1 MNRVMAICKRDYLT
15 YFRSPMG
22 YVIMAIFMAL
32 SGLFFSSFLLN
43 GSIDLAGEMAFM
55 QSFFFVLI
63 PLMTMRSFAEDRKNG
78 TEVLLYTS
86 PATTMEIVLGK
97 YFASFFLFLTMTA
110 TTLVHVFITLL
121 YNGVVDVRVLGAY
134 IAFVFL
140 GAAYLA
146 IGVFASAMTENQI
159 IAAVISFITIMLL
172 TLIDAVAGVLGS
184 VVSTLL
190 GKINFFGLTGT
201 QISSAGEA
209 VTNAVRWIN
218 PSARISDFSAGIF
231 EISPLLFFVSV
242 SAVFLFMT
250 NRVIE
255 KRRWSQR

>member
-1 MNRVMAICKRDYLT
+1 
-15 YFRSPMG
+15 MG

-97 YFASFFLFLTMTA
+97 YFASVFLFLTMTA

-134 IAFVFL
+134 ISFVFL

-184 VVSTLL
+184 VFLL
-190 GKINFFGLTGT
+190 CL
-201 QISSAGEA
+201 
-209 VTNAVRWIN
+209 
-218 PSARISDFSAGIF
+218 
-231 EISPLLFFVSV
+231 
-242 SAVFLFMT
+242 
-250 NRVIE
+250 E
-255 KRRWSQR
+255 K